1 MDVDD
6 QQPVVQWNALE
17 PNKKYKVTRN
27 GQTEIVTFLTYTP
40 VLGFAGFEAK
50 RPMFK
55 LSNGQFYPKII
66 VNMDTG
72 SVHEPKNEVDIE
84 AYVDD
89 QMVDGGR
96 KKRRQTKKKTKQS
109 RRRRRTSKLH

>member
-40 VLGFAGFEAK
+40 VLGFVGSEA
-50 RPMFK
+50 
-55 LSNGQFYPKII
+55 
-66 VNMDTG
+66 
-72 SVHEPKNEVDIE
+72 
-84 AYVDD
+84 
-89 QMVDGGR
+89 
-96 KKRRQTKKKTKQS
+96 
-109 RRRRRTSKLH
+109 